1 MPSIPKTVF
10 KGLLETVSCISCEN
24 AAIVLINCMKMMTI
38 DLFTY
43 SMLNLI
49 SKGFPIISSIISGFV
64 ALLKLPV

>member
-1 MPSIPKTVF
+1 MPKSRRANAVMF
-10 KGLLETVSCISCEN
+10 GFDFRVN

>member
-1 MPSIPKTVF
+1 MPKSRRANAVMF
-10 KGLLETVSCISCEN
+10 GFAFRVN